1 MVEGQVRR
9 LDSPRQDPDIP
20 SLVFAVVSSERNC
33 EARTSVPPTP
43 PVCPLEPAR
52 LGRSSIHPR
61 LRPARVTRSP
71 THAMPKTD
79 CVEDYFFF
87 RRFVFFFA
95 TAFFLFFAIAALLA
109 MSGWR
114 CKSSA
119 VANRSALQPDYYSRK
134 KLIETPLHFVYS
146 RLLFRLDTTATAS
159 ESGIAR
165 EKLSAARG
173 LPLKSAN
180 GAESPMA

>member
-1 MVEGQVRR
+1 
-9 LDSPRQDPDIP
+9 
-20 SLVFAVVSSERNC
+20 
-33 EARTSVPPTP
+33 
-43 PVCPLEPAR
+43 
-52 LGRSSIHPR
+52 
-61 LRPARVTRSP
+61 
-71 THAMPKTD
+71 MPKTD

-95 TAFFLFFAIAALLA
+95 AAFFLFFAIAALLA

-134 KLIETPLHFVYS
+134 KLIETPPHFVCN

-159 ESGIAR
+159 ASGIAR
-165 EKLSAARG
+165 EKLFAARG
-173 LPLKSAN
+173 LSRKFAN
-180 GAESPMA
+180 STESPMV